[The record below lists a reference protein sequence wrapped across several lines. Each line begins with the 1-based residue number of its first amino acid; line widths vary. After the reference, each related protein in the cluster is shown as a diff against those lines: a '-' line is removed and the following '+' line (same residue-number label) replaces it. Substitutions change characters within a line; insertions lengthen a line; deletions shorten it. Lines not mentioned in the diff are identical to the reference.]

1 MAKTVNKTQAT
12 DADVEKF
19 LAAVPDPGRREDCQ
33 RIRELMEAATGAPAR
48 LWGPSIVGFGVYHYR
63 YESGREG
70 DWMVTGFSPR
80 KNDLTLYIMPGFAR
94 YEALMARLGKHK
106 TGKSCLYIKRLADV
120 DMAVLETLVRESVA
134 AMAPQRTDVPAPG

>member
-1 MAKTVNKTQAT
+1 MAKAVNKTQAT

-19 LAAVPDPGRREDCQ
+19 LAAIPDPARREDCQ
-33 RIRELMEAATGAPAR
+33 RVRALMEAATGAPAR

-80 KNDLTLYIMPGFAR
+80 KNDLTLYIMPGFAN
-94 YEALMARLGKHK
+94 YETLMARLGKHK
-106 TGKSCLYIKRLADV
+106 TGKSCLYLKRLADV

-134 AMAPQRTDVPAPG
+134 AMAPQRTDIPAPG